1 MRTPLLLILFTVNSF
16 LFIPAFAQQGDPKVA
31 NDLLSQGN
39 FEVALEEYLLLL
51 EDDSANSTYNYR
63 AAVCYLNSNIDKS
76 KAIPHLQKVLE
87 AGKFD
92 NNTYY
97 LLGRA
102 YHYAN
107 KFDDAIR
114 MFGKYTE
121 AGGGTAATEADVN
134 KQIEYCLNA
143 KELMKFPQNVKFE
156 NLGPSINT
164 VYPDYYPFVPTD
176 ESFIVFNSRRD
187 DGSEKLPNGSFAAN
201 VYFSAVTNGEFEKAI
216 QVQKNINTKEG
227 NEEVIGLSAKGDIM
241 LLYYENKIS
250 NGNIFIAREVSEKEF
265 GTPVIL
271 ESSINS
277 RDHEIAATISKDG
290 TTIYFAS
297 DRAGG
302 LGGTDIYVSRK
313 LPVGGWGPPQNLGP
327 GVNTEW
333 DEDFPN
339 ISPDGQTL
347 YFSSKGH
354 TSMGGYDIFTA
365 AFNPATKN
373 FENVRNLGYPLNTV
387 NDDLNFRASENGRHG
402 YIAAIRPGGAGDYD
416 IYRVTLLDVE
426 PRYTII
432 KGTVKNSDAAKKIT
446 DIFISVTDKKTGEIY
461 GDYLPNFNTM
471 RYVMILPPGE
481 YNVMVDASGFKPISE
496 NIKIL
501 DKSSFQA
508 EIDKDIVLSP
518 K

>member
-1 MRTPLLLILFTVNSF
+1 MRIPLFLILFTLNLF
-16 LFIPAFAQQGDPKVA
+16 LFFNAFAQQGDQKVA

-51 EDDSANSTYNYR
+51 EEDSTNPTYHYR
-63 AAVCYLNSNIDKS
+63 AAVCYLNSNFDKS
-76 KAIPHLQKVLE
+76 KAIPHLQKVMQG
-87 AGKFD
+87 GKFD
-92 NNTYY
+92 NNAYY

-114 MFGKYTE
+114 MFVKYNE
-121 AGGGTAATEADVN
+121 SVGGTAATEQEVN

-156 NLGPSINT
+156 NLGPNINT

-187 DGSEKLPNGSFAAN
+187 DGSEKLSNGSFDAN
-201 VYFSAVTNGEFEKAI
+201 VFISTVMNGEFQKAT
-216 QVQKNINTKEG
+216 QVQKNINTKGG

-250 NGNIFIAREVSEKEF
+250 NGNIFITNEVSEMEF
-265 GTPVIL
+265 GAPVIL
-271 ESSINS
+271 ESAINS
-277 RDHEIAATISKDG
+277 RDHEIAASISKDG
-290 TTIYFAS
+290 NTIYFAS

-302 LGGTDIYVSRK
+302 MGGTDIYVSRK
-313 LPVGGWGPPQNLGP
+313 LPIGGWGPAQNLG
-327 GVNTEW
+327 GTVNTEW

-339 ISPDGQTL
+339 ISPDGLML

-354 TSMGGYDIFTA
+354 TSLGGYDIFSAT
-365 AFNPATKN
+365 FNPATKN
-373 FENVRNLGYPLNTV
+373 FENVRNMGYPLNTV
-387 NDDLNFRASENGRHG
+387 NDDLNFRASESGRNG
-402 YIAAIRPGGAGDYD
+402 YIAAIRPGGIGDFD

-426 PRYTII
+426 SRYTVI
-432 KGTVKNSDAAKKIT
+432 KGMVKNSDAAKTIT
-446 DIFISVTDKKTGEIY
+446 DVSISVTDKKTGEIY

-481 YNVMVDASGFKPISE
+481 YTVMVDAAGFKSITE
-496 NIKIL
+496 NVKIL

>member
-1 MRTPLLLILFTVNSF
+1 MRYPHLLFLLLVTLFNYVTGFS
-16 LFIPAFAQQGDPKVA
+16 QQGDPKVA

-51 EDDSANSTYNYR
+51 EEDSGNSTYHYR
-63 AAVCYLNSNIDKS
+63 AAVCYLNSNFDKT
-76 KAIPHLQKVLE
+76 KAIQHLQKVIQS
-87 AGKFD
+87 GKFD
-92 NNTYY
+92 NNAYY

-114 MFGKYTE
+114 MYGKYNE
-121 AGGGTAATEADVN
+121 GGGGTAATEQEIN

-143 KELMKFPQNVKFE
+143 KELMKFPLNVKFE
-156 NLGPSINT
+156 NLGPNINT

-176 ESFIVFNSRRD
+176 ESFLVFNSRRD
-187 DGSEKLPNGSFAAN
+187 DGSIKLPNGSFAAN
-201 VYFSAVTNGEFEKAI
+201 VYISTVVNGEFQKST
-216 QVQKNINTKEG
+216 QVQKNINTHEG

-250 NGNIFIAREVSEKEF
+250 NGNIFITTEAMEKEF

-271 ESSINS
+271 ENAINS
-277 RDHEIAATISKDG
+277 RDHEIAASISKDG
-290 TTIYFAS
+290 NTIYFAS

-302 LGGTDIYVSRK
+302 MGGTDLYVSRK
-313 LPVGGWGPPQNLGP
+313 LPIGGWAPPQNLGAT
-327 GVNTEW
+327 VNTEW

-339 ISPDGQTL
+339 ISPDGQIL

-354 TSMGGYDIFTA
+354 TSMGGYDIFA
-365 AFNPATKN
+365 AVLNPATKN

-387 NDDLNFRASENGRHG
+387 NDDMNFRASETGRNG
-402 YIAAIRPGGAGDYD
+402 YMAAIRPGGVGDYD
-416 IYRVTLLDVE
+416 IYRVTLMDVD
-426 PRYTII
+426 PRYTVI
-432 KGTVKNSDAAKKIT
+432 KGMVKNNDPAKKIT
-446 DIFISVTDKKTGEIY
+446 DIAISVTDKKTGEIY

-471 RYVMILPPGE
+471 RYVIILPPGE
-481 YNVMVDASGFKPISE
+481 YDLMVDATGFKSITE

-508 EIDKDIVLSP
+508 EIDKDILLAP

>member
-1 MRTPLLLILFTVNSF
+1 MISSRISFVFSVSLFFSVPIFS
-16 LFIPAFAQQGDPKVA
+16 QHGDPKVA
-31 NDLLSQGN
+31 NESLTQGN

-51 EDDSANSTYNYR
+51 EEDSANSTYNYR

-76 KAIPHLQKVLE
+76 KSIPHLQKVLA

-97 LLGRA
+97 LLGRG

-107 KFDDAIR
+107 KFDEAIR
-114 MFGKYTE
+114 MFGKYNE
-121 AGGGTAATEADVN
+121 AGGGTAATEQEVN

-156 NLGPSINT
+156 NLGPNINT

-176 ESFIVFNSRRD
+176 ESFIVYNSRRD
-187 DGSEKLPNGSFAAN
+187 DGSEKLSNGSFGSN
-201 VYFSAVTNGEFEKAI
+201 VYISKVVNGEFQKSS
-216 QVQKNINTKEG
+216 QVQKNINTTDG

-250 NGNIFIAREVSEKEF
+250 NGNIFLSNEINENEF

-271 ESSINS
+271 ESAINS
-277 RDHEIAATISKDG
+277 RDHEIAASISRDG
-290 TTIYFAS
+290 NAIYFAS
-297 DRAGG
+297 DRTGG
-302 LGGTDIYVSRK
+302 FGGTDIYISRK
-313 LPVGGWGPPQNLGP
+313 LPIGGWGPAQNLGTS
-327 GVNTEW
+327 VNTEW

-339 ISPDGQTL
+339 ISPDGMTL

-354 TSMGGYDIFTA
+354 TSMGGYDIFSA
-365 AFNPATKN
+365 SFNPATKS
-373 FENVRNLGYPLNTV
+373 FENVRNIGFPLNTV
-387 NDDLNFRASENGRHG
+387 NDDMNFRVSESGRNG
-402 YIAAIRPGGAGDYD
+402 YMAAIRPGGIGDYD

-426 PRYTII
+426 SRYSII
-432 KGTVKNSDAAKKIT
+432 KGLIKNSDPSKKIT
-446 DIFISVTDKKTGEIY
+446 DISISVTDNKTGEIY

-471 RYVMILPPGE
+471 RYVIILPPGE
-481 YNVMVDASGFKPISE
+481 YNVMIDAAGFKAVSE

-508 EIDKDIVLSP
+508 EIDKDILLSP